1 MLGQTVFYS
10 IALYALDDAQNQKAQ
25 RGIRQIVSKAEGEL
39 SVRQAIEEIV
49 FWLQSEAKIVFEFQ
63 QLSRL
68 SQEEVNDFFTGRQ
81 IPVHANWKQ
90 MLTSLSEKKAI
101 IASIKAN
108 PFAQAINDQIRDVEA
123 SLEALTRVALVIN
136 SVAR

>member
-1 MLGQTVFYS
+1 M
-10 IALYALDDAQNQKAQ
+10 
-25 RGIRQIVSKAEGEL
+25 
-39 SVRQAIEEIV
+39 RQAIEEIV

-68 SQEEVNDFFTGRQ
+68 SQEEVNDFFTGKQ
-81 IPVHANWKQ
+81 IPIHANWKQ
-90 MLTSLSEKKAI
+90 TLTNLSEKKAI